1 MPEAV
6 TFCRGIGE
14 YCVTEGGISSGKVSS
29 VVVVLIPEATGEK
42 LSNRGHFFTDD
53 FLRLLPLATDES
65 KKAMFQQLGMNW
77 NQASGLPVF

>member
-6 TFCRGIGE
+6 KFCRGIGE

-53 FLRLLPLATDES
+53 FLRLLPLTADKRKET
-65 KKAMFQQLGMNW
+65 MFQQLGMNW
-77 NQASGLPVF
+77 NQTFGLPVF

>member
-6 TFCRGIGE
+6 KFCRGIGE

-29 VVVVLIPEATGEK
+29 VVVVLIPEATGEQ

-65 KKAMFQQLGMNW
+65 KKAMFQQLGVNR
-77 NQASGLPVF
+77 NLAS